1 MTEQFQRYNEPYIM
15 NMAYNTLKD
24 KGVDTKK
31 YFMKALRYLAQ
42 RAPIGISAKERIEI
56 LDNKYSQALTVIAK
70 QNQEIESLK
79 LQITDMDLIIKLK
92 DIR

>member
-15 NMAYNTLKD
+15 NMAYDTLKK

-31 YFMKALRYLAQ
+31 YFMKALRNLAQ

-56 LDNKYSQALTVIAK
+56 LDNKYSQALTVITQ
-70 QNQEIESLK
+70 QNKEIERLK
-79 LQITDMDLIIKLK
+79 IQIADLDLIVKLK